1 MTDIRPQV
9 PQRRPANSL
18 YGGFDGGQFLSTRL
32 PLPRRVDENPENL
45 PGQEPRRIEPDSL
58 RNAIQQAQRLL
69 RERSSTRTGEHD
81 SGKIERIGGS
91 DLQSFSGLGSATEMP
106 QQFESFRPRELFAR

>member
-45 PGQEPRRIEPDSL
+45 PGRSQEELKPDSL
-58 RNAIQQAQRLL
+58 QNAIQQAQRLL
-69 RERSSTRTGEHD
+69 RERSGPRTGEHD

-91 DLQSFSGLGSATEMP
+91 DLQSFSGLGSPPQMP
-106 QQFESFRPRELFAR
+106 Q